1 MKRILI
7 ISDGKPGHLNQSIAF
22 CKIKNIDYDIKEV
35 KFKSK
40 FHKSL
45 SYIFDKIGFFTETLF
60 QNDLE
65 VINLELYDGIIST
78 GSGTYYFNKL
88 IAQKYNK
95 KSIALM
101 LPKSYKY
108 SNFYYI
114 IAQEH
119 DHPVLLDNL
128 LAIPLNL
135 SYSSPKGFIERNKDK
150 KSIALMLPKSYRY
163 SDFYYII
170 AQEHDYPPMLNN
182 LITIPLNLSSTASK
196 GYIQKDE
203 TKKSLA
209 IILGGDN
216 AVFSMNK
223 IAIKEKLDEIFIKY
237 PNYLKFITT
246 SRRTSSDIEELIN
259 EYNFDYKLI
268 YSKEPNINPIGDFI
282 EICDEFF
289 ITIDSTSML
298 SEVRAN
304 SNAKINII
312 DLESKKK
319 NTKYHK
325 LANIVANLNEKVNF
339 KKILEKVKI

>member
-88 IAQKYNK
+88 LAKKYDK

-101 LPKSYKY
+101 LPKSYK
-108 SNFYYI
+108 
-114 IAQEH
+114 
-119 DHPVLLDNL
+119 
-128 LAIPLNL
+128 
-135 SYSSPKGFIERNKDK
+135 
-150 KSIALMLPKSYRY
+150 Y

>member
-22 CKIKNIDYDIKEV
+22 CKIKNINYDIIEV

-45 SYIFDKIGFFTETLF
+45 SYIFDKIGFFTKTLF
-60 QNDLE
+60 QRVE
-65 VINLELYDGIIST
+65 VINLELYDAIISA

-88 IAQKYNK
+88 LSRKYNK

-108 SNFYYI
+108 S
-114 IAQEH
+114 
-119 DHPVLLDNL
+119 
-128 LAIPLNL
+128 
-135 SYSSPKGFIERNKDK
+135 
-150 KSIALMLPKSYRY
+150 
-163 SDFYYII
+163 DFYYII
-170 AQEHDYPPMLNN
+170 AQEHDFPPVLNN
-182 LITIPLNLSSTASK
+182 LITVPLNLSYTASK

-223 IAIKEKLDEIFIKY
+223 MAIKEKLDEIFIKY
-237 PNYLKFITT
+237 PNYLKFVTT
-246 SRRTSSDIEELIN
+246 SRRTSFEIEALIEE
-259 EYNFDYKLI
+259 YDFDYKLI
-268 YSKEPNINPIGDFI
+268 YSREPNINPIGDFI
-282 EICDEFF
+282 DICDEFY

-304 SNAKINII
+304 SDAKINII
-312 DLESKKK
+312 ELESKKE

-325 LANIVANLNEKVNF
+325 LAAIINDMDEKLNFVKLLR
-339 KKILEKVKI
+339 KIKI

>member
-22 CKIKNIDYDIKEV
+22 CKIKNINYDIIEV

-45 SYIFDKIGFFTETLF
+45 SYIFDKIGFFTKTLF
-60 QNDLE
+60 QRVE
-65 VINLELYDGIIST
+65 VINLELYDAIISA

-88 IAQKYNK
+88 LSRKYNK

-108 SNFYYI
+108 S
-114 IAQEH
+114 
-119 DHPVLLDNL
+119 
-128 LAIPLNL
+128 
-135 SYSSPKGFIERNKDK
+135 
-150 KSIALMLPKSYRY
+150 
-163 SDFYYII
+163 DFYYII
-170 AQEHDYPPMLNN
+170 AQEHDFPPVLNN
-182 LITIPLNLSSTASK
+182 LITVPLNLSYTASK

-209 IILGGDN
+209 IIIGGDN
-216 AVFSMNK
+216 TVFSMNK
-223 IAIKEKLDEIFIKY
+223 VAIKEKLDEIFIKY

-246 SRRTSSDIEELIN
+246 SRRTSFDIEKLVN
-259 EYNFDYKLI
+259 EYDFDYKLI

-304 SNAKINII
+304 CDAKINII

-319 NTKYHK
+319 NTKFHK
-325 LANIVANLNEKVNF
+325 LANIVANLNKKLDF
-339 KKILEKVKI
+339 KKILEKVEI